1 MGTLCYY
8 VASSIDGFIAKEDDS
23 LDWLNHIPQHNS
35 FVSLE
40 GSANDVF
47 EYHAF
52 YKTVDV
58 MMMGRR
64 TFDVT
69 MSFAEYPYPDKRA
82 FVFSRNTSLRP
93 EVAHQVTITDRDPGE
108 VAWMLKSETEG
119 RVWLVGG
126 GHLASE
132 LMKAGVIDEIILTLI
147 PTLLGK
153 GIRLFQEG
161 DFEVDW
167 YRKDVIALDNG
178 LTQMR
183 FLKKPEIK
191 VQPLS
196 DLS

>member
-8 VASSIDGFIAKEDDS
+8 VAASIDGFIAKEDDS

-35 FVSLE
+35 FVSLQ
-40 GSANDVF
+40 GSKEDVF

-69 MSFAEYPYPDKRA
+69 MGFAEYPYPDKRA

-93 EVAHQVTITDRDPGE
+93 EVAHQVTITSRGPAE
-108 VAWMLKSETEG
+108 VADMLKSETQG

-132 LMKAGVIDEIILTLI
+132 LMKAGAIDEIILTLI
-147 PTLLGK
+147 PTILGK

-167 YRKDVIALDNG
+167 ERNDVVALDNG
-178 LTQMR
+178 LTQIR
-183 FLKKPEIK
+183 LLKKPEIK
-191 VQPLS
+191 VRPLE
-196 DLS
+196 